1 MSIYRHWRLCQ
12 APLPCKKSMLTYIH
26 ITFKDDEVFL
36 SDTSENGGSGQFTID
51 DNTITIGK
59 VYWTQI
65 GRVWKDPAMR
75 QEAALLDNFL
85 SHLLNKP
92 FTFEVTKTMLIIYCN
107 DGVYYFKEIN

>member
-12 APLPCKKSMLTYIH
+12 APLTCRKSMLNYIH

-36 SDTSENGGSGQFTID
+36 SDMSGNWGSGKFTVD
-51 DNTITIGK
+51 GNTITIGQT
-59 VYWTQI
+59 YFTQM

-85 SHLLNKP
+85 CHLLNKP
-92 FTFEVTKTMLIIYCN
+92 FTFEVTKTMLIIHCN
-107 DGVYYFKEIN
+107 DGVYYFKEID